1 MKNSTIIMLVIVT
14 IILGACCNGRKPV
27 DSDAQIDVIATNKG
41 KTVLIQ
47 ASNGMYLCS
56 DMNKGDSIIANRES
70 AAAWETFSMEDLGK
84 NQFAFSNHLGKAF
97 CSEVGDLII
106 ANRDQVG
113 EWESFLVTDL
123 GNGFSSIQN
132 YQGKY
137 FSVSSEKGDFVY
149 ADKTELGET
158 EKFKII
164 TK

>member
-14 IILGACCNGRKPV
+14 YILGACCNGRKPT
-27 DSDAQIDVIATNKG
+27 DSDSKKNLIATNKG
-41 KTVLIQ
+41 KPVFIQ
-47 ASNGMYLCS
+47 ASNGKYLCS
-56 DMNKGDSIIANRES
+56 DMNRGDSIIANRES
-70 AAAWETFSMEDLGK
+70 AATWETFSMEDLGK
-84 NQFAFSNHLGKAF
+84 NQFAFRNYQGQAF
-97 CSEVGDLII
+97 CSEIGDFII
-106 ANRDQVG
+106 ANRDQVA

-137 FSVSSEKGDFVY
+137 LSVKEEKGGMVY